1 MYIPLQGQEGSR
13 LRQNQGRSCETLD
26 RVCSGAG
33 LRRAVTGSLRKT
45 SESATEMERGGAG
58 SGQQSETTKLKSSWA
73 EAGDRVRQVPVLG
86 LDASDTPGDRTPA
99 TGPKTQTGSRLIPAA
114 AWDARPFDTH
124 ITPRGGRGVHG
135 FQKLQKRL
143 TYFKRLCTLLGQMG
157 LFSLLTS
164 CTPSQCWRAGMER
177 KVSWRVSEGAARPGE
192 QGMLPPPGRRTCISE
207 GRPLLHTGQ
216 YAAHSAASSLVLRR
230 HHEDGWSEVPA
241 TSRQY
246 P

>member
-1 MYIPLQGQEGSR
+1 MDS
-13 LRQNQGRSCETLD
+13 
-26 RVCSGAG
+26 VCSGAG

-73 EAGDRVRQVPVLG
+73 EAGDQVRQVLVLG

-99 TGPKTQTGSRLIPAA
+99 TGPETQTGSRLIPAA

-177 KVSWRVSEGAARPGE
+177 KVSWRVSEGAVHPGE
-192 QGMLPPPGRRTCISE
+192 
-207 GRPLLHTGQ
+207 
-216 YAAHSAASSLVLRR
+216 
-230 HHEDGWSEVPA
+230 
-241 TSRQY
+241 
-246 P
+246 